1 MGNKKRELTHE
12 EIDAKRNERNMA
24 KRLMLDRLRMYL
36 GICAPF
42 LLTLM
47 VIALIWSAQV
57 LEESKLAVV
66 TGLISTIS
74 IGLLN
79 ILNGISVPIPDDP
92 QSASNIKLI
101 DMIKNFLKQGSTE
114 VRVDK
119 NMVSIGKDGNQ
130 QVIASTDKD
139 LISGLTEKQKLEVLD
154 ILGQFNKD
162 KK

>member
-1 MGNKKRELTHE
+1 MPNKKQLSHE
-12 EIDAKRNERNMA
+12 EIDEKRRQRNMA
-24 KRLMLDRLRMYL
+24 KRLMLDKLRMYL
-36 GICAPF
+36 GVCAPF

-79 ILNGISVPIPDDP
+79 ILNGISVPQPEDP
-92 QSASNIKLI
+92 MAASQAKLI
-101 DMIKNFLKQGSTE
+101 DMIKETLENGSTE

-119 NMVSIGKDGNQ
+119 NMVSIGKDGAS
-130 QVIASTDKD
+130 QVIASSEKD
-139 LISGLTEKQKLEVLD
+139 LVSGLSDNQRLEVLNM
-154 ILGQFNKD
+154 INKIEKG

>member
-1 MGNKKRELTHE
+1 MPVKKQLSHE
-12 EIDAKRNERNMA
+12 EIDEKRRQRNMA
-24 KRLMLDRLRMYL
+24 KRLMLDKLRMYL
-36 GICAPF
+36 GVCAPF

-79 ILNGISVPIPDDP
+79 ILNGISVPQPEDP
-92 QSASNIKLI
+92 MAASQAKLI
-101 DMIKNFLKQGSTE
+101 DMIKETLEKGSTE

-119 NMVSIGKDGNQ
+119 NMVSIGKDGAS
-130 QVIASTDKD
+130 QVIASSEKD
-139 LISGLTEKQKLEVLD
+139 LVSGLSDNQRLEVLNM
-154 ILGQFNKD
+154 INKIEKG

>member
-1 MGNKKRELTHE
+1 MPTKKQLSHE
-12 EIDAKRNERNMA
+12 EIDEKRRQRNMA
-24 KRLMLDRLRMYL
+24 KRLMLDKLRMYL
-36 GICAPF
+36 GVCAPF

-79 ILNGISVPIPDDP
+79 ILNGISVPQPEDP
-92 QSASNIKLI
+92 MAASQAKLI
-101 DMIKNFLKQGSTE
+101 DMIKETLEKGSTE

-119 NMVSIGKDGNQ
+119 NMVSIGKDGAS
-130 QVIASTDKD
+130 QVIASSEND
-139 LISGLTEKQKLEVLD
+139 LVSGLSDNQRLEVLNM
-154 ILGQFNKD
+154 INKIEKG

>member
-1 MGNKKRELTHE
+1 MPVKKQLSHE
-12 EIDAKRNERNMA
+12 EIDEKRRQRNVA
-24 KRLMLDRLRMYL
+24 KRLMLDKLRMYL
-36 GICAPF
+36 GVCAPF

-79 ILNGISVPIPDDP
+79 ILNGISVPQPEDP
-92 QSASNIKLI
+92 MAASQAKLI
-101 DMIKNFLKQGSTE
+101 DMIKETLEKGSTE

-119 NMVSIGKDGNQ
+119 NMVSIGKDGAS
-130 QVIASTDKD
+130 QVIASSEKD
-139 LISGLTEKQKLEVLD
+139 LVSGLSDSQRLEVLSM
-154 ILGQFNKD
+154 INKLQKG

>member
-1 MGNKKRELTHE
+1 MAKLTHE
-12 EIDAKRNERNMA
+12 EIDKKRHERNVL
-24 KRLMLDRLRMYL
+24 KRLMVDRLRMYL
-36 GICAPF
+36 GTTAPF
-42 LLTLM
+42 LLTAM

-79 ILNGISVPIPDDP
+79 ILNGISVPHHEDP
-92 QSASNIKLI
+92 QAASNAKLI
-101 DMIKNFLKQGSTE
+101 DMFKEVLADKASTE

-119 NMVSIGKDGNQ
+119 NYVAIGKDGSSK
-130 QVIASTDKD
+130 VVASNNKD
-139 LISGLTEKQKLEVLD
+139 LMWGDDEKPKR
-154 ILGQFNKD
+154 G

>member
-1 MGNKKRELTHE
+1 MPTKKQLSHE
-12 EIDAKRNERNMA
+12 EIDEKRRQRNMA
-24 KRLMLDRLRMYL
+24 KRLMLDKLRMYL
-36 GICAPF
+36 GVCAPF

-79 ILNGISVPIPDDP
+79 ILNGISVPQPEDP
-92 QSASNIKLI
+92 MAASQAKLI
-101 DMIKNFLKQGSTE
+101 DMIKETLEKGSTE

-119 NMVSIGKDGNQ
+119 NMVSIGKDGAS
-130 QVIASTDKD
+130 QVIASSEKD
-139 LISGLTEKQKLEVLD
+139 LVSGLSDNQRLEVLNM
-154 ILGQFNKD
+154 INKIEKG

>member
-1 MGNKKRELTHE
+1 MPTKKQLSHE
-12 EIDAKRNERNMA
+12 EIDEKRRQRNMA
-24 KRLMLDRLRMYL
+24 KRLMLDKLRMYL
-36 GICAPF
+36 GVCAPF

-79 ILNGISVPIPDDP
+79 ILNGISVPQPEDP
-92 QSASNIKLI
+92 MAASQAKLI
-101 DMIKNFLKQGSTE
+101 DMIKETLEKGSTE

-119 NMVSIGKDGNQ
+119 NMGSIGKDGAS
-130 QVIASTDKD
+130 QVIASSEKD
-139 LISGLTEKQKLEVLD
+139 LVSGLSDNQRLEVLNM
-154 ILGQFNKD
+154 INKIEKG

>member
-1 MGNKKRELTHE
+1 MPPKKQLSHE
-12 EIDAKRNERNMA
+12 EIDEKRRQRNIA
-24 KRLMLDRLRMYL
+24 KRLMLDKLRMYL
-36 GICAPF
+36 GVCAPF

-79 ILNGISVPIPDDP
+79 ILNGISVPQPEDP
-92 QSASNIKLI
+92 MAASQAKLI
-101 DMIKNFLKQGSTE
+101 DMIKETLEKGSTE

-119 NMVSIGKDGNQ
+119 NMVSIGKDGAS
-130 QVIASTDKD
+130 QVIASSEKD
-139 LISGLTEKQKLEVLD
+139 LVSGLSDSQRLEVLNM
-154 ILGQFNKD
+154 INKIEKG